1 MSNVLIII
9 ILALGIGLIG
19 ALLTK
24 AVFSSMHKK
33 HRIHQANK
41 LKYLQIKIPKS
52 VTTKWGDEGGDTIKD
67 MKQNIQ
73 IMNQIYKNFY
83 SIVDDKRKHKK
94 LW

>member
-52 VTTKWGDEGGDTIKD
+52 VTTK
-67 MKQNIQ
+67 
-73 IMNQIYKNFY
+73 
-83 SIVDDKRKHKK
+83 
-94 LW
+94 